1 MLRSDQLMNDLEVE
15 GEFVTEKVMREE
27 WGWTELLSNHK
38 IIAELIF
45 FKSHAHTHTQI
56 PTAHPLAAFR
66 TKIKAVMADC
76 LKSPKTMM
84 RLQWGTWGYN
94 IEYKPIMCRTS
105 MKRFWFHPQAFN
117 LAINHGLWF

>member
-45 FKSHAHTHTQI
+45 FKSHAHTHTDSHSPSAGGLQDEDQGCDGRLPEI
-56 PTAHPLAAFR
+56 AQNYDEAAVGDLG
-66 TKIKAVMADC
+66 I
-76 LKSPKTMM
+76 
-84 RLQWGTWGYN
+84 
-94 IEYKPIMCRTS
+94 
-105 MKRFWFHPQAFN
+105 
-117 LAINHGLWF
+117 